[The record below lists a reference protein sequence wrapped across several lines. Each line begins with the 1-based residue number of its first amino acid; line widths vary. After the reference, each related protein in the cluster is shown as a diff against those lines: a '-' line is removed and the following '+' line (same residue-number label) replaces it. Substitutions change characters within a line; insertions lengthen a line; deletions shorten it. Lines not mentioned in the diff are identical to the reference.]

1 MSLGAHMSV
10 AGGFAKA
17 FERGESI
24 GCETMQIFVTN
35 PNRWQ
40 APPLTDEEVALFR
53 EAASASPIRPV
64 IAHDM
69 YLINLCSPDDTLWK
83 RSLRAFQD
91 ELERADRLGCCC
103 VVMHPGAHMGAGEEV
118 GLQRLVDALDRL
130 RDAMP
135 DLQVKVA
142 LETTAGQ
149 GSNLGYRF
157 EHLAEVIA
165 RVQDA
170 RWLTVC
176 LDTCHVFAAGYEL
189 RTAEGYA
196 ETWRQFDDIVGI
208 GRLQL
213 IHMND
218 AKSELGS
225 HVDRHEHIGDGKL
238 GAAAFCQIVNDPR
251 LAHLPMILETPEL
264 GDLDIAKRD
273 LDALRS
279 LIADKA

>member
-17 FERGESI
+17 FARGESI

-40 APPLTDEEVALFR
+40 ASLLADEEVAQFR
-53 EAASASPIRPV
+53 QAASVSPIKPV

-69 YLINLCSPDDTLWK
+69 YLINLCSSDNALWEK
-83 RSLRAFQD
+83 SVCAFQD
-91 ELERADRLGCCC
+91 ELERAERLGCCC
-103 VVMHPGAHMGAGEEV
+103 VVMHPGAHMGAGEEA

-149 GSNLGYRF
+149 GTNIGYRF

-189 RTAEGYA
+189 RTAAGYA
-196 ETWRQFDDIVGI
+196 ETWRQFDDILGI
-208 GRLQL
+208 ERLQL

-238 GAAAFCQIVNDPR
+238 GAAAFRQIVNDPR
-251 LAHLPMILETPEL
+251 LAHLPMILETPQMS
-264 GDLDIAKRD
+264 DLDIAKRD

-279 LIADKA
+279 LIADKV

>member
-10 AGGFAKA
+10 SGGFAEA
-17 FERGESI
+17 FARGEAI
-24 GCETMQIFVTN
+24 GCKTMQIFVTN

-40 APPLTDEEVALFR
+40 ASPLTDEEVALFR

-64 IAHDM
+64 VAHDM
-69 YLINLCSPDDTLWK
+69 YLINLCSPDDALWEK
-83 RSLRAFQD
+83 SLRAFQD

-103 VVMHPGAHMGAGEEV
+103 VVMHPGAHMGAGEEA

-130 RDAMP
+130 RDATS
-135 DLQVKVA
+135 DLRVKVA

-149 GSNLGYRF
+149 GTNIGYRF

-165 RVQDA
+165 RVHDN
-170 RWLTVC
+170 RWLSIC

-196 ETWRQFDDIVGI
+196 ETWRQFDEILGL
-208 GRLQL
+208 GRLQV

-218 AKSELGS
+218 AKSDLGS
-225 HVDRHEHIGDGKL
+225 HVDRHAHIGEGKL
-238 GAAAFCQIVNDPR
+238 GMAAFRQIVNDPQ
-251 LAHLPMILETPEL
+251 LAHLPMILETPQMN
-264 GDLDIAKRD
+264 DLDIAKRN
-273 LDALRS
+273 LDALRG
-279 LIADKA
+279 LIEDEE